1 MRPNYKI
8 ALAFIIAAL
17 LLTGVIVSHGPV
29 EDTTEIHVGVS
40 DD

>member
-1 MRPNYKI
+1 MRTNYKI

-17 LLTGVIVSHGPV
+17 LLTGTIIQHGPV
-29 EDTTEIHVGVS
+29 EDTTEVHVGVS